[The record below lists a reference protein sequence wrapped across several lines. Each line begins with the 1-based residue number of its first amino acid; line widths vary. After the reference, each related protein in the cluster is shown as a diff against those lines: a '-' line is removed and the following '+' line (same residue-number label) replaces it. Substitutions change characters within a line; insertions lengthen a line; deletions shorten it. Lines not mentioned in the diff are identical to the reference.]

1 MVSRLVLAVA
11 IIVATSCAPAW
22 AGEAPMICRAPS
34 VLDLMA
40 RDLRQHDYYARI
52 DPRLT
57 EEFSGPVADSV
68 QCSVAV
74 VTLRYD
80 PPLAG
85 NVPLGHCESHV
96 FQVRAVANGFVV
108 RYLR

>member
-1 MVSRLVLAVA
+1 MVSRLALAVVTMMV
-11 IIVATSCAPAW
+11 VACGPAL
-22 AGEAPMICRAPS
+22 AGDAPMMCRAPS

-40 RDLRQHDYYARI
+40 RDLRLRDSYARI
-52 DPRLT
+52 APRLT
-57 EEFSGPVADSV
+57 EEFPSPMANTV
-68 QCSVAV
+68 QCGVSV

-85 NVPLGHCESHV
+85 NIPLGHCESHF
-96 FQVRAVANGFVV
+96 FQVRAVANGFIV